1 MKIGQKRGKIIYFYQ
16 SVDINFFIVL
26 FKILSILQELLCGKI
41 K

>member
-1 MKIGQKRGKIIYFYQ
+1 MKIGQKRGKIIYLYKNA
-16 SVDINFFIVL
+16 DINLFIVL

>member
-1 MKIGQKRGKIIYFYQ
+1 MKIGQKKGKIIYFYK

-26 FKILSILQELLCGKI
+26 FKILSILQGLLCGKI